1 MRSRLLPI
9 LVGIMVLVAFAL
21 TGCGQMEEVQ
31 VPRDNQGETASG
43 LRVSFV
49 DVGKGDCILL
59 QAGDESALIDTGYE
73 ETADDVVS
81 YLRAQGVQHL
91 SWVMITHYDKDH
103 VGGLRAIGKE
113 FSPDAVYLPGYE
125 GADKQ
130 YDFVRKAV
138 EDLGLPAQKTTRE
151 LSLTVGPAKLAV
163 YPSHLTYV
171 PDANGNEGNDNDLS
185 LVTALSFGKD
195 SYLFTGDLEEE
206 GIEAFLELGLG
217 QADVLK
223 MPHHGQKSKATS
235 NLLESVRPQ
244 IAVITDGE
252 DDPADKKTLRL
263 LEDVDADTY
272 RTSEDGTVVI
282 TSDGSG
288 SYEVTTGD

>member
-1 MRSRLLPI
+1 MRSRLLSS
-9 LVGIMVLVAFAL
+9 LVGIMVLIAFAL

-31 VPRDNQGETASG
+31 VSRDNQGDTAADM
-43 LRVSFV
+43 RVSFV
-49 DVGKGDCILL
+49 DVGKGDCILI
-59 QAGDESALIDTGYE
+59 QAGGESALIDTGYE
-73 ETADDVVS
+73 ETANDVVG
-81 YLRAQGVQHL
+81 YLRAQGVQRL

-103 VGGLRAIGKE
+103 VGGLRAISQT
-113 FSPDAVYLPGYE
+113 FAPDAVYLPGYE

-138 EDLGLPAQKTTRE
+138 EDLGLPAQKTTQE
-151 LSLTVGPAKLAV
+151 LSLSVGPAKLAV

-171 PDANGNEGNDNDLS
+171 PDANGSEGNDNDLS
-185 LVTALSFGKD
+185 LVTALTFGKD

-217 QADVLK
+217 QAGVLK
-223 MPHHGQKSKATS
+223 MPHHGQKSKATDD
-235 NLLESVRPQ
+235 LLASVQPQ

-263 LEDVDADTY
+263 LDDASAEVY
-272 RTSEDGTVVI
+272 RTSEDGTIVV

-288 SYEVTTGD
+288 SYKVTTGN